1 MKANKNLVIPAI
13 IALLVLAGSGI
24 LLTSN
29 SKDNNSNTNAS
40 SNTKSSD
47 LETLGVDDLIKN
59 NASYRDKDIYLTGV
73 VSKHSQGY
81 SIFETAKSNTGLR
94 LSVPESGD
102 VKNNIEDQTKLGAS
116 KSLTLK
122 GKLTNDSTKGAYFI
136 VSEVK

>member
-1 MKANKNLVIPAI
+1 MKANKNLVIPAV
-13 IALLVLAGSGI
+13 IALLVLAGAGI

-29 SKDNNSNTNAS
+29 SKDNNRDTNAS
-40 SNTKSSD
+40 SNAKSAD

-81 SIFETAKSNTGLR
+81 SIFENAKSNTGLR

-102 VKNNIEDQTKLGAS
+102 VKKNIEDQTKLGAS

-136 VSEVK
+136 VSEIK